1 MTGTFTAATWARCAD
16 IRGGIAQHPFVA
28 RLFDGTLPRAAF
40 DRYVEQDAH
49 YLTGYA
55 AALRVCAAQ
64 AEGSAAA
71 FWAGAARDTVEI
83 ERSLHEEYLHGRPL
97 PTRSVHCSAYV
108 SFLLGL
114 SRAAGPPILAAAVL
128 PCFWIF
134 SDLGAHCAGM
144 DVGGHP
150 YADWV
155 GTYRG
160 PRFAAATEQA
170 RALVDDLAAGSPP
183 SVRAAMEEAFRS
195 ACRYERLLFDDAW
208 SASSEPG
215 DGVAPA
221 PAVPG
226 RLNGSASARA
236 TTNEVSDADNHG

>member
-1 MTGTFTAATWARCAD
+1 MTGAFTAAMWTRCGD
-16 IRGGIAQHPFVA
+16 IRAGIGQHPFVA
-28 RLFDGTLPRAAF
+28 GLFDGTLSRPAF

-55 AALRVCAAQ
+55 AALRMCAAQ
-64 AEGSAAA
+64 ADGAASA

-83 ERSLHEEYLHGRPL
+83 ERSLHKEYLHGRPL
-97 PTRSVHCSAYV
+97 PTRSVHCAAYV
-108 SFLLGL
+108 SFLLDL
-114 SRAAGPPILAAAVL
+114 SRAASPPILAAAVL

-134 SDLGAHCAGM
+134 SDLGAQSAGM
-144 DVGGHP
+144 DLGGHP

-155 GTYRG
+155 ETYRDPG
-160 PRFAAATEQA
+160 FAAATEQA

-183 SVRAAMEEAFRS
+183 SVLAAMQEAFGS

-208 SASSEPG
+208 SASSELG
-215 DGVAPA
+215 DGVARA